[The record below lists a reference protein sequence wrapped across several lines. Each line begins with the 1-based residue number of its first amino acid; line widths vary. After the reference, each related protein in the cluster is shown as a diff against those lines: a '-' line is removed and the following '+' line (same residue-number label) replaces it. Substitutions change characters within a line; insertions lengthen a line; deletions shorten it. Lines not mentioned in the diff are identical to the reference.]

1 MADRGGDAVT
11 EGSGDQRRVERL
23 ALAGILGLAA
33 LLRLWRLAV
42 PGHGNTY
49 YAAGVRSMM
58 LSSRNFLFG
67 AFDPAGF
74 VSVDKPP
81 VAFWVQ
87 TVSAWLFGYNGLSLR
102 LPQALGG
109 VLAVALVYHL
119 VRRAWGAGAGLL
131 AALTLAIT
139 PIAVAADR
147 VNSTDALLVLV
158 LVIAAWPLCRSA
170 ETGRLGPLALS
181 MALVGVAFNVKM
193 LAAYVV
199 LPAFVLVYVLT
210 APGGWR
216 TRMGRAAA
224 AAVVLVVVSLSWS
237 VVVDLTPPSKRPY
250 VGDSQNN
257 TEMDLIFGYNGVAR
271 LMAGTRWALGNWRG
285 APAGAPRVTPP
296 DAGTPPVASA
306 GAAPAPDD
314 QAAGP
319 GAGGTGALPPGFVQG
334 RGGRARFGGGPPG
347 PLRLA
352 DEALAGDVTWLF
364 PLAGFGLLAALIAP
378 GRRSLREPRGQAV
391 LFWGLWL
398 VCGAIVFS
406 FAEGMFRPYYVV
418 LLAPAAAALVGI
430 GVTALWHCYRERGWA
445 SALLPAA
452 LLVTAAWQGYVLRE
466 YRLWGPA
473 LTAIAVGGGVIAG
486 LSLIWVRFATAESAV
501 SRGPRIALTVG
512 LVALLAAPAAW
523 AATPALV
530 GRAASVP
537 TVGPDLLA
545 GGARGRGG
553 FGPGAEAPDTSRLVD
568 FLREHRHGERY
579 FLATVNAMQAAPI
592 IVRTGE
598 PVMAI
603 GGWSGGDPIL
613 TVDQFAALVA
623 DGQVRYVL
631 VPDGPRRDGGGGA
644 GGPAF
649 FGRGAGRD
657 GRNGALFRWVTEH
670 GRPVDP
676 ALWQPERST
685 AESDASGAGPAG
697 GGRPGGGRAGS
708 PGFAGRPG
716 WRGGFGRAQQLYDCR
731 PEAVDTSVGPTAS

>member
-1 MADRGGDAVT
+1 VT
-11 EGSGDQRRVERL
+11 ESSNDRRNAEWL
-23 ALAGILGLAA
+23 GLAGILVLAA
-33 LLRLWRLAV
+33 LFRLWRLAV
-42 PGHGNTY
+42 PGYGNAY

-58 LSSRNFLFG
+58 VSARNFLFG

-81 VAFWVQ
+81 VAFWLQ
-87 TVSAWLFGYNGLSLR
+87 TVSAWLFGYSGWSLR

-109 VLAVALVYHL
+109 VLGVLLVYHL
-119 VRRAWGAGAGLL
+119 VRRAWGGGAGLL

-158 LVIAAWPLCRSA
+158 LVVAAWPLCRAA

-199 LPAFVLVYVLT
+199 LPAFVLVYLLT
-210 APGGWR
+210 APVGWR
-216 TRMGRAAA
+216 TRVGRTAVAG
-224 AAVVLVVVSLSWS
+224 VVLALVSLSWS
-237 VVVDLTPPSKRPY
+237 IVVDLTPPSQRPY

-271 LMAGTRWALGNWRG
+271 LMAGTRWALRNRGG
-285 APAGAPRVTPP
+285 APTGGPRVAPP
-296 DAGTPPVASA
+296 DAGTPSVASA
-306 GAAPAPDD
+306 VPAPAPDD

-319 GAGGTGALPPGFVQG
+319 GAGGAGALPPGLAGG
-334 RGGRARFGGGPPG
+334 RGGRGRFGGGPPG

-352 DEALAGDVTWLF
+352 DDALAGDVTWLF
-364 PLAGFGLLAALIAP
+364 PLAAFGLLAALIAP
-378 GRRSLREPRGQAV
+378 GRRSLREPRSQAV

-452 LLVTAAWQGYVLRE
+452 LLVTAAWQGYVLRD
-466 YRLWGPA
+466 YQLWGPA
-473 LTAIAVGGGVIAG
+473 LTAIAVGGGVVAG
-486 LSLIWVRFATAESAV
+486 LSLIWVRFASVESAA

-512 LVALLAAPAAW
+512 LIALLAAPAAW

-530 GRAASVP
+530 GRAAGVP
-537 TVGPDLLA
+537 TVGPDLLT
-545 GGARGRGG
+545 GGGRGRGG
-553 FGPGAEAPDTSRLVD
+553 VGLGAEAPDSSRLVD
-568 FLREHRHGERY
+568 FLRDHHHGERY
-579 FLATVNAMQAAPI
+579 FLATMNAMQAAPI
-592 IVRTGE
+592 IIRTGE

-631 VPDGPRRDGGGGA
+631 MPDVTRRVGGGGGGG

-649 FGRGAGRD
+649 FGRGAGAD

-670 GRPVDP
+670 GRPVEP
-676 ALWQPERST
+676 AFWQPERST
-685 AESDASGAGPAG
+685 MEPDASG
-697 GGRPGGGRAGS
+697 AGS

-731 PEAVDTSVGPTAS
+731 PEAVDTNAGPAAS